1 MWQSS
6 VSNCLGSNLNHR
18 NVILRHIKVI
28 VAGEKTV
35 GKTSLVEQYTLGKF
49 SGQYSHSLGLNVTT
63 HIAMTNNR
71 PVKLELWDI
80 AGEYFERTEFY
91 RNAAACMLV
100 YDVTKEKTLQQL
112 AVWLNVCRATIPNAG
127 IIVVGNKMDVGYRF
141 PEKWADLFADYASAP
156 HMTASARTGDKVDV
170 IFSELARLAIESRDK
185 QSLG

>member
-1 MWQSS
+1 M
-6 VSNCLGSNLNHR
+6 LRDMR
-18 NVILRHIKVI
+18 NIKVI

-63 HIAMTNNR
+63 HIAMAANR

-100 YDVTKEKTLQQL
+100 YDVTKDQTLQQL
-112 AVWLNVCRATIPNAG
+112 ATWLNVCKATVPNAG
-127 IIVVGNKMDVGYRF
+127 IIVVGNKIDLGYRF
-141 PEKWADLFADYASAP
+141 PQKWGEIFSGHAGAP
-156 HMTASARTGDKVDV
+156 HLTASASTGERVDAV
-170 IFSELARLAIESRDK
+170 FNELARRAIESRDRFGTT
-185 QSLG
+185 QEQRPG

>member
-1 MWQSS
+1 M
-6 VSNCLGSNLNHR
+6 LR
-18 NVILRHIKVI
+18 NIKVI

-63 HIAMTNNR
+63 HIAMAGNR

-100 YDVTKEKTLQQL
+100 YDVTKDKTLQQL
-112 AVWLNVCRATIPNAG
+112 AIWLNVCRATVPKAG
-127 IIVVGNKMDVGYRF
+127 IVVVGNKIDLGYRF
-141 PEKWADLFADYASAP
+141 PQKWGEIFATYAGGP
-156 HMTASARTGDKVDV
+156 HLTASARNGERVDL
-170 IFSELARLAIESRDK
+170 IFNELAKRAIENRDETS
-185 QSLG
+185 QQPG

>member
-1 MWQSS
+1 M
-6 VSNCLGSNLNHR
+6 
-18 NVILRHIKVI
+18 LRTIKVI

-63 HIAMTNNR
+63 HIAMAGNR

-112 AVWLNVCRATIPNAG
+112 ATWLNVCRATIPQAG
-127 IIVVGNKMDVGYRF
+127 IVVVGNKSDLGYRF
-141 PEKWADLFADYASAP
+141 PQKWGEIFAKYAAAP
-156 HMTASARTGDKVDV
+156 HLTASARTGDQVDS
-170 IFSELARLAIESRDK
+170 IFSELARRAIESRDLAAQK
-185 QSLG
+185 DDPAQPPA

>member
-1 MWQSS
+1 M
-6 VSNCLGSNLNHR
+6 LR
-18 NVILRHIKVI
+18 NVKVI

-63 HIAMTNNR
+63 HIAMAGNR

-112 AVWLNVCRATIPNAG
+112 ATWLNVCRATIPNAG
-127 IIVVGNKMDVGYRF
+127 IVVVGNKIDLGFRF
-141 PEKWADLFADYASAP
+141 PEKWGEIFARYASAP
-156 HMTASARTGDKVDV
+156 HLTASARTGDNVDT
-170 IFSELARLAIESRDK
+170 IFSELAKRALESRDK
-185 QSLG
+185 ASPLEG

>member
-1 MWQSS
+1 M
-6 VSNCLGSNLNHR
+6 LR
-18 NVILRHIKVI
+18 NIKVI

-63 HIAMTNNR
+63 HIAMAANR

-127 IIVVGNKMDVGYRF
+127 IVVVGNKIDLGYRF
-141 PEKWADLFADYASAP
+141 PEKWGDIFAKYANAP
-156 HMTASARTGDKVDV
+156 HLKASARNGDNVDG
-170 IFSELARLAIESRDK
+170 IFAELAKRALEGREKIGGVE
-185 QSLG
+185 G

>member
-1 MWQSS
+1 M
-6 VSNCLGSNLNHR
+6 LR
-18 NVILRHIKVI
+18 NIKVI

-63 HIAMTNNR
+63 HIAMAANR

-91 RNAAACMLV
+91 RNALACMLV

-112 AVWLNVCRATIPNAG
+112 ATWLNVCRKTVPNAA
-127 IIVVGNKMDVGYRF
+127 IVVVGNKIDLGYRF
-141 PEKWADLFADYASAP
+141 STSWGPYFARYANAP
-156 HMTASARTGDKVDV
+156 HFTASASTGENVDL
-170 IFSELARLAIESRDK
+170 IFSELAKSAITVRD
-185 QSLG
+185 SNSPARGE

>member
-1 MWQSS
+1 M
-6 VSNCLGSNLNHR
+6 LR
-18 NVILRHIKVI
+18 NIKVI

-63 HIAMTNNR
+63 HIAMADNR

-91 RNAAACMLV
+91 RGAAACMLV

-112 AVWLNVCRATIPNAG
+112 ATWLNVCRATVPNAG
-127 IIVVGNKMDVGYRF
+127 IVVVGNKVDLGYRF
-141 PEKWADLFADYASAP
+141 PQKWGDLFAQYAKAP
-156 HMTASARTGDKVDV
+156 HLTASARTGDRVDT
-170 IFSELARLAIESRDK
+170 IFNELAKRAIESRDT
-185 QSLG
+185 QSST